1 MMCSSKLKLVLLSTL
16 LILISISCSSET
28 EYQFIEIVPHT
39 VYEFSFPESEDTEL
53 TPRMV
58 AFLDILIVEIQNN
71 EEFNLTIY
79 GHSDGKG
86 SKELNSIRAKKR
98 AENALN
104 YLKSKGLNPDR
115 VKVVNKSDNEP
126 ITNNPTE
133 KSQALNRRIGFKL
146 SY

>member
-1 MMCSSKLKLVLLSTL
+1 MFSNNIKLVFISALI
-16 LILISISCSSET
+16 ILISISCSSET
-28 EYQFIEIVPHT
+28 EYKFIEIVPHT

-53 TPRMV
+53 TPRMI

-79 GHSDGKG
+79 GHSDGKE

-98 AENALN
+98 ADNALN
-104 YLKSKGLNPDR
+104 YLKSKGLNSDR
-115 VKVVNKSDNEP
+115 VTLINKSDSEP
-126 ITNNPTE
+126 ITNNLDSR
-133 KSQALNRRIGFKL
+133 SQALNRRIGFKL